1 MKNQTHSAAAVR
13 RLLPPEWNGATADKG
28 RKHEAFNA
36 AIGSDRRTMA
46 RAMRLDRKR

>member
-1 MKNQTHSAAAVR
+1 MKNPTHSASTAR
-13 RLLPPEWNGATADKG
+13 RLPPPDWNGDKG

-36 AIGSDRRTMA
+36 AIGSERRSMA

>member
-1 MKNQTHSAAAVR
+1 MKNQTHSASGTR
-13 RLLPPEWNGATADKG
+13 RLPPPEWNGDKG

-36 AIGSDRRTMA
+36 AVGSDRRTMA